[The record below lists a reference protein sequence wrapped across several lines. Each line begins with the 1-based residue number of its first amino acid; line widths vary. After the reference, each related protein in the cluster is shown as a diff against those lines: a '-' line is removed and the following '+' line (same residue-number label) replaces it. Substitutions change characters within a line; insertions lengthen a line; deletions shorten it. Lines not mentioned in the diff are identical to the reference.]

1 MVKRFPCLVLVF
13 ISLIILATALLL
25 TLVACLLIRLYAIKL
40 RMVFLYRF
48 LLKNISLVNMPRRY
62 LFRFKIYDEL
72 GLCVARGLVSSVL
85 HSDLSL
91 FEYIND
97 GRVTNTAKMSISE
110 FMAYVF
116 VKNKSAVFEPSFP
129 SEFPSL

>member
-1 MVKRFPCLVLVF
+1 
-13 ISLIILATALLL
+13 
-25 TLVACLLIRLYAIKL
+25 
-40 RMVFLYRF
+40 
-48 LLKNISLVNMPRRY
+48 MPRNRY
-62 LFRFKIYDEL
+62 LFRFKVYDEL

-97 GRVTNTAKMSISE
+97 GCVTNSAKMSISD

-116 VKNKSAVFEPSFP
+116 AKNKSAVFEPSYS
-129 SEFPSL
+129 SEYPSL

>member
-1 MVKRFPCLVLVF
+1 M
-13 ISLIILATALLL
+13 A
-25 TLVACLLIRLYAIKL
+25 
-40 RMVFLYRF
+40 
-48 LLKNISLVNMPRRY
+48 RRY

-85 HSDLSL
+85 HSELSL

-97 GRVTNTAKMSISE
+97 GRVTNSSKMSISE

-116 VKNKSAVFEPSFP
+116 SKNKSAVFEPSYS
-129 SEFPSL
+129 SEYPSL